1 LGAADFRIRAEI
13 ADQDNFVDAACH
25 DLTPL
30 ARLFAKSRWPQISL
44 PPVSLPPVLLPIS
57 LAARPSLAHQVQLNR
72 DADNAGYTHRG
83 KNHRRYPHQSRAAPS
98 APGQRSLFVL
108 VNPRP
113 KCKGAGRTP

>member
-1 LGAADFRIRAEI
+1 LLTLPAMTLLRSL
-13 ADQDNFVDAACH
+13 AC
-25 DLTPL
+25 PPNL
-30 ARLFAKSRWPQISL
+30 AGSKSRWQQ
-44 PPVSLPPVLLPIS
+44 VSLPPVLLPIS